1 MNKKLLIAIIII
13 LIIIIALVCIF
24 NLKPRNKESTIAT
37 GETLESTNTIED
49 SENNTTS
56 NSLLEVS
63 NKAEN
68 TIKETNTIESGS
80 NNDNNNNNNTDNENR
95 NSKNEQKNNTIT
107 TTNNNTKEET
117 KDKTNNNNSSNT
129 NNEIENTDKQNSDNN
144 KEDEQ
149 PKEQEEQDKN
159 EEEEEQQEE
168 INTELANKHFT
179 KYNAEKTAQAV
190 SYLNNLIKNQS
201 DYDEFGGYAIAVTSK
216 PTSNWFSYSDYKLNG
231 LALSGYIVKVYIED
245 EYAYNSRGTSYSL
258 YDTKAYV
265 YQEILN

>member
-1 MNKKLLIAIIII
+1 MNKKLLIAIILI
-13 LIIIIALVCIF
+13 LIIIITIVCIF
-24 NLKPRNKESTIAT
+24 NLKPRNKENTIAT

-68 TIKETNTIESGS
+68 TIKETNTIENESS
-80 NNDNNNNNNTDNENR
+80 EKISNNTDDKNENSS
-95 NSKNEQKNNTIT
+95 NKQKNNTT
-107 TTNNNTKEET
+107 TKTNNNTKEET
-117 KDKTNNNNSSNT
+117 KDKTNNNNSSYK
-129 NNEIENTDKQNSDNN
+129 NNKIENTDKQNSDNN
-144 KEDEQ
+144 KKDDK
-149 PKEQEEQDKN
+149 PKEQEEQSKD
-159 EEEEEQQEE
+159 EVQQEEQQEE
-168 INTELANKHFT
+168 IHTELANKHFT
-179 KYNAEKTAQAV
+179 KYNAEKTTHAV

-201 DYDEFGGYAIAVTSK
+201 DYDEFGGYAVAVTSK

>member
-68 TIKETNTIESGS
+68 TIKETDTIENESS
-80 NNDNNNNNNTDNENR
+80 KDNSNNTDSKNR
-95 NSKNEQKNNTIT
+95 ISKNEQKNNTIT

-129 NNEIENTDKQNSDNN
+129 NNEIENTDKQNSDTN
-144 KEDEQ
+144 KEDNQ
-149 PKEQEEQDKN
+149 PKEQDKN
-159 EEEEEQQEE
+159 EEQQEQQEE

-179 KYNAEKTAQAV
+179 KYNAEKTAHAV
-190 SYLNNLIKNQS
+190 NYLNNLIKSQS

-216 PTSNWFSYSDYKLNG
+216 PTSDWFSYSDYKLNG

-245 EYAYNSRGTSYSL
+245 EYAHNSRGTSYSL

-265 YQEILN
+265 YQEFMD

>member
-24 NLKPRNKESTIAT
+24 NLKPRNKENTIAT

-49 SENNTTS
+49 SKNNTTS

-63 NKAEN
+63 NETEN
-68 TIKETNTIESGS
+68 TIKETNTIESES
-80 NNDNNNNNNTDNENR
+80 NNDNSNNTYNENR
-95 NSKNEQKNNTIT
+95 NSKNEQKNNTT
-107 TTNNNTKEET
+107 T
-117 KDKTNNNNSSNT
+117 KTNNNNSSNT
-129 NNEIENTDKQNSDNN
+129 NNIIENTDKPNNENN
-144 KEDEQ
+144 KENDQ

-159 EEEEEQQEE
+159 EEKEEQQEE